1 MCADVLTTWG
11 VVLELDGIVDE
22 ERLES
27 ASRWFAQGRD
37 AFFKRCPRLAAFLRA
52 EKALLQVTAEQVG
65 PIAPASCA
73 GGLMVGVSV
82 IEVRPSSF
90 DMGVRI
96 RPAGEDAGQPAN
108 GRCTMVIQRRA
119 TGERIPIPRE
129 IRDEFIA
136 TQLAAR
142 ELC

>member
-1 MCADVLTTWG
+1 MCADVLTAWG

-22 ERLES
+22 ERLEP
-27 ASRWFAQGRD
+27 ASRWFARGRD
-37 AFFKRCPRLAAFLRA
+37 AFFMRCPRLAAFLRA
-52 EKALLQVTAEQVG
+52 EEAALRVTAEQVG

-90 DMGVRI
+90 DMAVRI
-96 RPAGEDAGQPAN
+96 RPAGEYAGQPAN

-119 TGERIPIPRE
+119 TGERIPISRE
-129 IRDEFIA
+129 VRDEFVVI
-136 TQLAAR
+136 QLSAR